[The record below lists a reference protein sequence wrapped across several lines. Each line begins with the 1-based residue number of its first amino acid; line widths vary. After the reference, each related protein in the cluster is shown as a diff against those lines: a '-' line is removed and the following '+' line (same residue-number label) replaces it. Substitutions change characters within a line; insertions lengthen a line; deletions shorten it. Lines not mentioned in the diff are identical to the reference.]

1 MFFLRF
7 EKLSVAKPGNNGIFL
22 DFSIQNRAS
31 RIATI
36 MSQVYELWQVRGTD
50 ASRVEFMSP
59 LTLDLHQVATQQPVY
74 QPEEQ
79 RPLRLVWHV
88 TPQQLQ
94 RVEDLRQG
102 EQPIFQIM
110 SRLSVNFQWF
120 NTDRTPHAGPVFVEE
135 SIFDGQSNSYP
146 VVLKVDRDSWV
157 RLLNEIGF
165 RNIILH
171 ELPLLEFPP
180 GFARAE
186 KHLSEAWDHFR
197 AGRNDGALQCCYKAF
212 ECLGFNVCGDKVER
226 AKLLSRLL
234 DGEEETKRKVVESL
248 WAALHGFFHLGR
260 HESGK
265 PMKLSQ
271 RDGELAVV
279 SATVLLRY
287 LASEMSS
294 HDAT

>member
-1 MFFLRF
+1 MFCLRF
-7 EKLSVAKPGNNGIFL
+7 ERLSVANPGNGGIFL

-31 RIATI
+31 RIATV
-36 MSQVYELWQVRGTD
+36 MSQNYELWQVHGTNT
-50 ASRVEFMSP
+50 SHVEFMSP
-59 LTLDLHQVATQQPVY
+59 LIGDLRQAATQQPVY

-94 RVEDLRQG
+94 RVEDTRQG
-102 EQPIFQIM
+102 AQPIFQIM
-110 SRLSVNFQWF
+110 SRLSVNFQWL
-120 NTDRTPHAGPVFVEE
+120 NTDRTHHAGPVFVEE
-135 SIFDGQSNSYP
+135 SIFDGQTSSYP
-146 VVLKVDRDSWV
+146 VVLKLDRDAWV
-157 RLLNEIGF
+157 RLLDEIGF

-171 ELPLLEFPP
+171 EMPLLAFPP

-186 KHLSEAWDHFR
+186 QHLSEAWNHLR
-197 AGRNDGALQCCYKAF
+197 GGRNDGALQCCYKAF

-226 AKLLSRLL
+226 TKLLFRLL
-234 DGEEETKRKVVESL
+234 DGEEESKRAAVETL

-260 HESGK
+260 HESGR
-265 PMKLSQ
+265 PVKLSR

-287 LASEMSS
+287 LAAAKLSE
-294 HDAT
+294 DAK